1 MNGVAALT
9 LVDWPDTGPGEDGLV
24 PSRLMTV
31 EQALAILRETP
42 NRLARLTGNAT
53 QAQLRTSPEPGE
65 WSATEVLAHLR
76 SCADVSGRAIEVI
89 LAENHPTLKAVN
101 PTTWI
106 DSTDYHELEFGPS
119 LNAVTCQRA
128 GLLGVLEPLPF
139 DDWSRSA
146 TVIGTGKPLD
156 RTVLSYADRLARHE
170 RAHWKQVEK
179 TVELVP
185 RGGGEN
191 QAMHGRPPSGS
202 GNPV

>member
-9 LVDWPDTGPGEDGLV
+9 LVDSRHGPGEDGLV

-76 SCADVSGRAIEVI
+76 SCADVWGRAIEVI

-106 DSTDYHELEFGPS
+106 DSTDYRELEFGPS
-119 LNAVTCQRA
+119 LNAVTRQRRRPAGRSRTVAVRRLVPERHRDRNRKASRPHRALLRRPVSPARA
-128 GLLGVLEPLPF
+128 GALE
-139 DDWSRSA
+139 A
-146 TVIGTGKPLD
+146 G
-156 RTVLSYADRLARHE
+156 
-170 RAHWKQVEK
+170 
-179 TVELVP
+179 
-185 RGGGEN
+185 
-191 QAMHGRPPSGS
+191 
-202 GNPV
+202 